1 MGTCSLSSCASPWR
15 AVRDRG
21 AGSCVSAVLC
31 QLWAGLKG
39 SQVGFHPRLFSL
51 GHSCCLPSEHR
62 LRGLD
67 TLPCIPA
74 ASFEMP
80 RRICCSLHPPPAEH
94 IWRGWMPPCHL
105 PLRHCLRLGPF
116 CCFTAQLAPHDL
128 FHPVLSEPHS
138 AIIVALK
145 NSGFQY
151 NKVNQYQHCNR
162 WWPLTSFRNFTSF
175 FLLCFSLHLITW
187 SIIPNKNQ
195 WDYITT
201 NYC

>member
-1 MGTCSLSSCASPWR
+1 MFPF
-15 AVRDRG
+15 
-21 AGSCVSAVLC
+21 VLC
-31 QLWAGLKG
+31 KSLKG
-39 SQVGFHPRLFSL
+39 SKRPWCRELCFSSAVSALSWAERLSGGFPPSAVFPGSL
-51 GHSCCLPSEHR
+51 VLPAIR
-62 LRGLD
+62 TQAQGAGL

-74 ASFEMP
+74 ASFEMLG
-80 RRICCSLHPPPAEH
+80 RICCSLHPPPAEH
-94 IWRGWMPPCHL
+94 IWGGWMPPCRL
-105 PLRHCLRLGPF
+105 PLRHCLRLLPF

-128 FHPVLSEPHS
+128 FHLVLSEPRS